1 MKGAELFFSRLACVT
16 ALLVSLFGCGDGRE
30 TDPAVRK
37 AAEEDSGKLL
47 EEGYQLKKT
56 GHNAAALE
64 RFDKACQILAE
75 TVGSEDFLYASCLD
89 DKAMILIRTGRYD
102 EARAIYE
109 RGREI
114 LKKRPQ
120 ADPRLALGV
129 ARRLRL
135 LDNLEKRGVKCS
147 EPAEPPPS
155 PELPYFPDPAVVQSA
170 LGTLADQLRDCD
182 EGNPHTVTVMVW
194 LTGEGKP
201 IMIEARGK
209 HDGTP
214 VGNCLVGKLEKLV
227 PSLEI
232 PRFRAC
238 FRPFTYPYVVGDVRV
253 PIEER
258 AVLELPKKK
267 KTKKNASIP
276 RSTKQE
282 PGATP

>member
-1 MKGAELFFSRLACVT
+1 MRAAKLCFPRLPCAVA
-16 ALLVSLFGCGDGRE
+16 ALLVTLFGCGDGE
-30 TDPAVRK
+30 VTDPAVRK

-47 EEGYQLKKT
+47 EEGYRFKKT

-64 RFDKACQILAE
+64 RFDKACEILAE
-75 TVGSEDFLYASCLD
+75 TVGTEDYLYASCLD
-89 DKAMILIRTGRYD
+89 DKAMVLIRTGRYD

-109 RGREI
+109 HGREI
-114 LKKRPQ
+114 LKKRPD

-135 LDNLEKRGVKCS
+135 LDSLEKRQIRCS
-147 EPAEPPPS
+147 EPAEPPQN

-170 LGTLADQLRDCD
+170 LGTLADQVRDCD
-182 EGNPHTVTVMVW
+182 EGSPHTVTVVVW

-201 IMIEARGK
+201 VMIEARGK

-214 VGNCLVGKLEKLV
+214 VGNCLAGKLEKLI
-227 PSLEI
+227 PSLQL
-232 PRFRAC
+232 PGFRAC

-258 AVLELPKKK
+258 AVLELPEPKKK
-267 KTKKNASIP
+267 KTNRKKNP
-276 RSTKQE
+276 
-282 PGATP
+282 

>member
-1 MKGAELFFSRLACVT
+1 MKAAQLFFSRLSCAA
-16 ALLVSLFGCGDGRE
+16 ALLVPLFGCGDGHE

-47 EEGYQLKKT
+47 EEGYRFKKT

-64 RFDKACQILAE
+64 RFEKACEILAE
-75 TVGSEDFLYASCLD
+75 TVGTEDYLYASCLD
-89 DKAMILIRTGRYD
+89 DKAMVLIRTGRYD

-114 LKKRPQ
+114 LKKRPD

-135 LDNLEKRGVKCS
+135 LSSLEKRGVECS
-147 EPAEPPPS
+147 EPAQPPQS
-155 PELPYFPDPAVVQSA
+155 PELPYFPDPSVVQSA
-170 LGTLADQLRDCD
+170 LGTLAGQVRDCD

-201 IMIEARGK
+201 VMIEARGK
-209 HDGTP
+209 NDGTP
-214 VGNCLVGKLEKLV
+214 VGNCLVGKLEKLI

-232 PRFRAC
+232 PGFRAC

-258 AVLELPKKK
+258 AVLELPEKKRN
-267 KTKKNASIP
+267 TEKKNSP
-276 RSTKQE
+276 
-282 PGATP
+282 